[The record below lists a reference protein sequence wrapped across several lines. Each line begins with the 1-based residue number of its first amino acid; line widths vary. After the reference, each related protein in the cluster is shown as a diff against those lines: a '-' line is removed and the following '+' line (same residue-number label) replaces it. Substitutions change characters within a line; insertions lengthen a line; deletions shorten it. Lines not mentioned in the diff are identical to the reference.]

1 MWRRKVEEILKPTVH
16 GWGIND
22 IPSTERCPFYAK
34 WRGMIVRG
42 YSEALKQK
50 RPTYRGVY
58 INDEWKYLSAFKD
71 WMQHQLWEGLQLD
84 KDILVIGNKEYGSKT
99 CCFVPQYINKL
110 LNINQNNTGKVLP
123 LGVCI
128 KVRTACAVNI
138 YVAQCRVDG
147 DKGRHI
153 GRFPSAMLAHAA
165 WQLAKA
171 NAIKCAVIKY
181 RLEPSYRK
189 DVEDALQ
196 LRAEMLQDDHANH
209 RETFSL

>member
-1 MWRRKVEEILKPTVH
+1 MKTLGYLISCEGRQLFMRDKADCSWAYLDDEYTVTELVAKPGEELV
-16 GWGIND
+16 D
-22 IPSTERCPFYAK
+22 APSTDETQER
-34 WRGMIVRG
+34 
-42 YSEALKQK
+42 
-50 RPTYRGVY
+50 
-58 INDEWKYLSAFKD
+58 
-71 WMQHQLWEGLQLD
+71 LQLD